1 MNSFSLI
8 NDCEFD
14 DILNEINELNDA
26 DDETSDDKYKICSDC
41 NKQMSIGINNMY
53 MCLDC
58 GFIKNIIT
66 ANDNAYQS
74 SISNYNTNNSFY
86 MPIKCVG
93 PQSYSY
99 QKCIRNNTSEY
110 KKIQET
116 NIKKKIYHFNYNHD
130 KMNIPKN
137 IISAAIDQYKK
148 IRNSHK
154 VYRGDILNGI
164 ICGLIYYE
172 CLKESIAVKPKDIA
186 TWANISE
193 SNMSK
198 GDKIIKILQDDKIL
212 VLPFSED
219 IDRTF
224 IRTYLIKLDIDKKYL
239 EFLHEVLQYIN
250 MYKICNI
257 NSRMSTKT
265 AGLIYLI
272 VKCENIDIT
281 MENISEEFGIC
292 ITTFKTYYN
301 NIIKKIKLLTPL
313 FEKYDITQLKSANRK
328 SDKKT
333 SKVCKKQAKI
343 E

>member
-1 MNSFSLI
+1 MAAFSLI
-8 NDCEFD
+8 NECDFD
-14 DILNEINELNDA
+14 DIINEINEINDV
-26 DDETSDDKYKICSDC
+26 DDETSGDKYKICADC
-41 NKQMSIGINNMY
+41 NKQMSIGINNIY

-66 ANDNAYQS
+66 ANDAYES
-74 SISNYNTNNSFY
+74 SISNYNTNNTFY

-93 PQSYSY
+93 PQSYSF

-116 NIKKKIYHFNYNHD
+116 NIKKKIYHFNYNHE
-130 KMNIPKN
+130 KINIPKN

-198 GDKIIKILQDDKIL
+198 GDKIIKILQDDNIL
-212 VLPFSED
+212 VLPNSED
-219 IDRTF
+219 LDRTF
-224 IRTYLIKLDIDKKYL
+224 IKTYLIKLNIDNIYL
-239 EFLHEVLQYIN
+239 EFLYEVLQYIN

-257 NSRMSTKT
+257 NSRMCTKT

-281 MENISEEFGIC
+281 IDQISEEFGIC
-292 ITTFKTYYN
+292 TTTFKTYYN
-301 NIIKKIKLLTPL
+301 TIMKKKSLLVPL
-313 FEKYDITQLKSANRK
+313 FEKYEITMPKSGRK
-328 SDKKT
+328 SNK
-333 SKVCKKQAKI
+333 
-343 E
+343 